1 MMWKNSMNHFRIRE
15 GGVTI
20 GSDTYKEVLMNE
32 YHYSP
37 ENQYTTFSSF
47 ILPKGS
53 PLKVSFDKHQNIHS
67 LINVIF

>member
-1 MMWKNSMNHFRIRE
+1 MMWTNSMNHFRIRE

-37 ENQYTTFSSF
+37 ENQYTTFSSI

-53 PLKVSFDKHQNIHS
+53 PLKVSFDKLLFLKAHQNT
-67 LINVIF
+67 